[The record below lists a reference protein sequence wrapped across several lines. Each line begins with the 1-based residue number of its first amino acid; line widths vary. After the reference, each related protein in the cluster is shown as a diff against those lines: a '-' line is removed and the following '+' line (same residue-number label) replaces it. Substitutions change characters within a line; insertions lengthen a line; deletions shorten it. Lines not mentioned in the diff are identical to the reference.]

1 MINEATK
8 VSKEP
13 GPVHMAI
20 SVTPSDIAVV
30 LEKRLA
36 EATAVVTVIGVG
48 YVGLP
53 LVLAMVARGYR
64 VHALDATADRSV
76 TARSDAV
83 FICVPT
89 AFTPQ
94 KELG

>member
-1 MINEATK
+1 MINVATK

-20 SVTPSDIAVV
+20 SVTPSDIA
-30 LEKRLA
+30 
-36 EATAVVTVIGVG
+36 
-48 YVGLP
+48 
-53 LVLAMVARGYR
+53 
-64 VHALDATADRSV
+64 
-76 TARSDAV
+76 DAV

-89 AFTPQ
+89 PFTPQ

>member
-8 VSKEP
+8 VSKEL
-13 GPVHMAI
+13 GPVHMAV
-20 SVTPSDIAVV
+20 SVTPSDIALV

-64 VHALDATADRSV
+64 VHALDATADRSHQV
-76 TARSDAV
+76 PHAKSRLRSQRRA
-83 FICVPT
+83 PS
-89 AFTPQ
+89 
-94 KELG
+94 